1 MVSFG
6 KAKSLKAQSKMHK
19 PRANQKWVYPNKLR
33 VVPASIALASTPE
46 WFVTPNKKETT
57 NA

>member
-19 PRANQKWVYPNKLR
+19 PRANQKWVYPTKLR
-33 VVPASIALASTPE
+33 SVPASIAFASMPK
-46 WFVTPNKKETT
+46 WFVSANKEETT
-57 NA
+57 S